1 MLRKKNSDYCSNGF
15 AVALL
20 TYGFSISQ
28 AWALSVYPEQ
38 KNDPVIEQGLG
49 LDGLGFGQVP
59 EQDYYRN
66 TPGVFL
72 PDKSE
77 LVKQFYH
84 SGLKHLQE
92 GRKEEGVKD
101 LEKAWRLAP
110 NQIPTAVVLSNI
122 YLKDKKV
129 ESSLDIAKK
138 LQQAQPDVPHGF
150 IIEGF
155 SYQTLGDDKK
165 AIAAFEK
172 ALGLTKG
179 EPSASAALAEYALRG
194 KDSQRARSLYLDVLK
209 YNPGHIRTLFLLA
222 GLDKNSGDTKEVEA
236 LVADALSKAAD
247 DLQTHNQFAQIY
259 EVLRNYP
266 QGIGELD
273 KALKI
278 QPDDG
283 YTLFAKARLLA
294 SDRQFDAARDI
305 LSTLSAKYPKSANSR
320 QLEARIA
327 LEQNK
332 PDEAVALFQ
341 EALKLNDNTPLAIEL
356 AVALMRA
363 GKTDAALEVFRS
375 RINSEP
381 TNISLRALYAEQL
394 RRNKAFDEALLQYEE
409 IIRQNPDNIAVHNNM
424 AWMLGQKGDIDSGLR
439 HAKLAYEKAPK
450 DPNIA
455 DTYAELLLKKG
466 AFVQAEP
473 ILLKAYEALPNS
485 NSVRLHLSEA
495 YLRLNKRDQAKKL
508 LTELLAQKGDFD
520 ERPQAEALLKTLAA
534 N

>member
-1 MLRKKNSDYCSNGF
+1 MLIKKTSYYCSNRF
-15 AVALL
+15 AIAVL
-20 TYGFSISQ
+20 TCGFSISQ
-28 AWALSVYPEQ
+28 AWALSVYPEH
-38 KNDPVIEQGLG
+38 KSDPLIEQGFG

-59 EQDYYRN
+59 GQDYYRN
-66 TPGVFL
+66 TPGIFFQ
-72 PDKSE
+72 DNSE
-77 LVKQFYH
+77 LVKQFYY

-92 GRKEEGVKD
+92 GNKEEGVKD

-110 NQIPTAVVLSNI
+110 NQIPTAVALSNI

-129 ESSLDIAKK
+129 ENSLDIAKK
-138 LQQAQPDVPHGF
+138 LQQAQPSVPHGF

-172 ALGLTKG
+172 ALSLGKG
-179 EPSASAALAEYALRG
+179 EPSASAALAEYALRT
-194 KDSQRARSLYLDVLK
+194 KDAQRARSLYLDVLK
-209 YNPGHIRTLFLLA
+209 YNPGHTRTLFLLA

-236 LVADALSKAAD
+236 LVADALRKAAD
-247 DLQTHNQFAQIY
+247 DLETHNQFAQIY
-259 EVLRNYP
+259 EVLRNYS

-294 SDRQFDAARDI
+294 SDRQLDAARDI
-305 LSTLSAKYPKSANSR
+305 LSKLSATYPKSANSR
-320 QLEARIA
+320 ELEARIA

-332 PDEAVALFQ
+332 PDEAVVLFQ

-356 AVALMRA
+356 AVALIRA
-363 GKTDAALEVFRS
+363 GKTDDALAVLRT

-381 TNISLRALYAEQL
+381 TNVSLRAFYAEQL

-409 IIRQNPDNIAVHNNM
+409 IVRQNPDNIAVHNNL

-439 HAKLAYEKAPK
+439 HSKIAYEKAPK

-466 AFVQAEP
+466 AFAQAEA

-495 YLRLNKRDQAKKL
+495 YLQLNKRDQAKKL
-508 LTELLAQKGDFD
+508 LTELLAQKGNFD
-520 ERPQAEALLKTLAA
+520 ERSQAEELLKSLSV